1 MSLTAVLSHPDASEG
16 HLKDSL
22 TLLKTTPEDVRRWLV
37 AFFVELPN
45 APVYSARSGQ
55 ASFVDLAKSPS
66 GLDWPAF
73 TAVILGAR
81 SRERLW
87 VLTWARCE
95 ARRVAIAKGM
105 PQPPAG
111 GTVAEFCREAGVPRS
126 SFERIVRAS
135 LERLANEWDRRR
147 AGVIDLAE

>member
-1 MSLTAVLSHPDASEG
+1 MPIESAREATTAD
-16 HLKDSL
+16 
-22 TLLKTTPEDVRRWLV
+22 DVRRWLV

-87 VLTWARCE
+87 VLTSARCE
-95 ARRVAIAKGM
+95 ARRLALSRNL
-105 PQPPAG
+105 PNPPAG
-111 GTVAEFCREAGVPRS
+111 GTVAEFCREAGIRRT
-126 SFERIVRAS
+126 SFDRTVSAA
-135 LERLANEWDRRR
+135 LERLAREWDRRR
-147 AGVIDLAE
+147 EACGIEIPG